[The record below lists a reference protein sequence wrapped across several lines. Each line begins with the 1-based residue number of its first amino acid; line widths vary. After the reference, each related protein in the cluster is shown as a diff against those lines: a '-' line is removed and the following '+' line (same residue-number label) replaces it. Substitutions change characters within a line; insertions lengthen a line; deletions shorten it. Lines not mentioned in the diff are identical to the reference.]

1 MSDIFWFTLFLLY
14 SVASKDV
21 HAYEKHRI
29 KHLPGWNDH
38 LLSSMYA
45 GYLKA
50 GTLARFFYAFV
61 ESENDPSNDPLILW
75 FNGGPGCSSL
85 RSFLMDHGPYRVAN
99 DGHTLERNPYPWTR
113 FANVLYLETPAGTGF
128 SYDGP
133 LILSSSDDRSAKQNL
148 RALKDFLEKF
158 PRFKSN
164 DLYLSGFSYAA
175 VYVSMLAALLVDE
188 KDINFKGFTIGNG
201 YIDHSKIAN
210 SVIEYAYRNGILN
223 KIEHKALR
231 SVCCRDES
239 DESFKCE
246 LLGANYLCKQTA
258 FGSVLMKAKL
268 MGKNIWNLN
277 EEKCVKNEDK
287 TTSSPKSHL
296 FEHIFGAKMIK
307 ALGSSGGACNNLK
320 SLENYLNK
328 PDVQAAFRVRTIDKW
343 QNCDTRVEVT
353 YRRQYTTMKKFVQK
367 VLDAGKRGLIY
378 AGDTDLACNYMGE
391 HWFVHDLDRPAI
403 SQPYFWYHDG
413 IEGGYVQYYENIMF
427 STIHGTGHY
436 PISNKPSLVYK
447 LITSFI
453 QDKKLI

>member
-1 MSDIFWFTLFLLY
+1 MRNIFWYTLFFLY
-14 SVASKDV
+14 LGVFEDV

-29 KHLPGWNDH
+29 KHLPGWNGN
-38 LLSSMYA
+38 LVSPMYT

-50 GTLARFFYAFV
+50 GRLARFFYAFV
-61 ESENDPSNDPLILW
+61 ESESDPANDPLILW

-85 RSFLMDHGPYRVAN
+85 RSFLMDHGPYRVTD
-99 DGHTLERNPYPWTR
+99 DGRTLEKNPHPWTR

-128 SYDGP
+128 SYDSP
-133 LILSSSDDRSAKQNL
+133 LVLSSSDDRSTKQNL
-148 RALKDFLEKF
+148 RALKDFLEKY

-175 VYVSMLAALLVDE
+175 VYVSMLAASLVDE

-210 SVIEYAYRNGILN
+210 SVIEFARQNGILN

-239 DESFKCE
+239 DDSIKCE

-268 MGKNIWNLN
+268 MGKNIWNL
-277 EEKCVKNEDK
+277 EEK
-287 TTSSPKSHL
+287 KS
-296 FEHIFGAKMIK
+296 
-307 ALGSSGGACNNLK
+307 LGSSGGGSCKNLK
-320 SLENYLNK
+320 ALETYLNR
-328 PDVQAAFRVRTIDKW
+328 PDVQGAFRVRTMDKW
-343 QNCDTRVEVT
+343 QNCGTRVEVT
-353 YRRQYTTMKKFVQK
+353 YRRQYTTMRKFVQK
-367 VLDAGKRGLIY
+367 ALEAGKRGLIY

-391 HWFVHDLDRPAI
+391 HWFVQDLDRPPI
-403 SQPYFWYHDG
+403 SQPYTWFHDG
-413 IEGGYVQYYENIMF
+413 IEGGYVQYYDGIVF

-436 PISNKPSLVYK
+436 PISDKPELVYK